1 MRVSEFCQICGHSYK
16 EHTEEVNQIL
26 NANRGEKKTKSK
38 SSTKERVT
46 AEEIVK
52 LQTELFKMK
61 NFGTNLRSIDK
72 KKL

>member
-1 MRVSEFCQICGHSYK
+1 MP
-16 EHTEEVNQIL
+16 TEEKRKPKR
-26 NANRGEKKTKSK
+26 AESK